1 MTHRRPILRAW
12 WLAALVSTA
21 VAFSGCT
28 ASTSGEDRASSTGD
42 TGSSS
47 HEGTVE
53 TGVGDITPYC
63 GTKPTKVAYLHGA
76 GNGTAHTL
84 TSYAE
89 LKDEA
94 AKCSNI
100 TEVRYL
106 DGQGDQQKALS
117 DINSAVALG
126 VNVIVLY
133 APFGAAELP
142 TIRAAYKK
150 GVQIV
155 EIIGPTEGVPGQDL
169 TAEVLE
175 DPVSIGQ
182 KWAEWLN
189 ATVKEGNVVYLGG
202 VPGASSSTLFFDGL
216 KSALAKYPKLHL
228 VPDNF
233 VPTSWDAG
241 QKKQAMA
248 GLYAKYGDIA
258 AVVSDYATTD
268 TGVVSAAK
276 QAGEPIP
283 AIASLASS
291 NGIGCE
297 WAKEPF
303 PFLSLDGTTSMPRL
317 ALRIGI
323 AAYQGIANDEPS
335 NVSLTS
341 FIDTEAGKDPK
352 CDPSLPAD
360 ADLSSTLP
368 MDTLKEVLGGGK

>member
-1 MTHRRPILRAW
+1 MTPRKPNLPTSWFVALIS
-12 WLAALVSTA
+12 AAVT
-21 VAFSGCT
+21 FSGCAT
-28 ASTSGEDRASSTGD
+28 STQIDNSAAAGGNSASST
-42 TGSSS
+42 
-47 HEGTVE
+47 HEGTVA

-94 AKCSNI
+94 SKCPNI

-106 DGQGDQQKALS
+106 DGQGNQQKALS

-126 VNVIVLY
+126 VDVIVLY
-133 APFGAAELP
+133 APFGAAQLP

-155 EIIGPTEGVPGQDL
+155 DIIGPTGGVAGQDL

-175 DPVSIGQ
+175 DPVTIGK
-182 KWAEWLN
+182 KWAEWLHV
-189 ATVKEGNVVYLGG
+189 TVKQGNVVYLGG

-216 KSALAKYPKLHL
+216 KSALAKYPELHL

-233 VPTSWDAG
+233 VPTNWDAG

-268 TGVVSAAK
+268 TGVISAAQ

-291 NGIGCE
+291 NGIGCK
-297 WAKEPF
+297 WAEDPF

-317 ALRIGI
+317 ALRIGL
-323 AAYQGIANDEPS
+323 AAYQDIPNDEPS
-335 NVSLTS
+335 NVSLTP

-352 CDPSLPAD
+352 CDSSLPAD

-368 MDTLKEVLGGGK
+368 VGTLKDILGGSE